1 MPRSLDAY
9 LHAKNLRY
17 QMIPSKDISE
27 EKLCNLI
34 LRGATGHP
42 QTKVGVTDATFPI

>member
-9 LHAKNLRY
+9 LHAKNQRY

-34 LRGATGHP
+34 SREATGHP